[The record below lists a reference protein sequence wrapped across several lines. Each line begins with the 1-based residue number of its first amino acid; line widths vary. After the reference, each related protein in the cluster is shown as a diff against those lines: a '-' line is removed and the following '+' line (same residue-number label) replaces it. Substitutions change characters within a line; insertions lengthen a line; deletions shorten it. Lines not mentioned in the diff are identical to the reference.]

1 MYINCQINCEINCE
15 INCQISI
22 KLMPRMMHINY
33 CLCNTHM
40 LVLVHSLEESVTTVR
55 TLQRN
60 VQAQGCAY
68 CTHNLLL
75 HLLIVCQIGN
85 VL

>member
-1 MYINCQINCEINCE
+1 MYIIWTLILYIYLVHLSCA
-15 INCQISI
+15 SF

-40 LVLVHSLEESVTTVR
+40 LMVVHSLEESVTTVR

-60 VQAQGCAY
+60 VHAQACAY
-68 CTHNLLL
+68 CTQNLLL